1 MQYRVIDL
9 ETGEDI
15 TDYESF
21 YLDPDGETFINNH
34 DYGSGSDWIEPY
46 TKSHTLEFAFA
57 KDSEGNWI
65 YSHSVV
71 RDNF

>member
-1 MQYRVIDL
+1 MQYRIIDM
-9 ETGEDI
+9 ETGEEVVLKQDHRFVLNK
-15 TDYESF
+15 DGSLGELF
-21 YLDPDGETFINNH
+21 YDEHYRI
-34 DYGSGSDWIEPY
+34 Y
-46 TKSHTLEFAFA
+46 TKPHILEFAFA